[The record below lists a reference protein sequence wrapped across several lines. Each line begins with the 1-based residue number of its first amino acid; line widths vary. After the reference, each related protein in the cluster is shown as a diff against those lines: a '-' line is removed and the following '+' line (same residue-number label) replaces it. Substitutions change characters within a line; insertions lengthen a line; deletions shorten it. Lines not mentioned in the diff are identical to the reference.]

1 MNENRP
7 LTRRAFLDGLDCIK
21 SRRQPS
27 CSVFHHIHV
36 DVPIAL
42 SLHSLKLGLSIRFD
56 PATERIVGDPEAA
69 RLAIPKY
76 RAPWKFPKQ
85 YLNA

>member
-27 CSVFHHIHV
+27 CSAFYHVRV

-42 SLHSLKLGLSIRFD
+42 SLFSLKLGHSIRFD
-56 PATERIVGDPEAA
+56 PATERIVNDPDAA